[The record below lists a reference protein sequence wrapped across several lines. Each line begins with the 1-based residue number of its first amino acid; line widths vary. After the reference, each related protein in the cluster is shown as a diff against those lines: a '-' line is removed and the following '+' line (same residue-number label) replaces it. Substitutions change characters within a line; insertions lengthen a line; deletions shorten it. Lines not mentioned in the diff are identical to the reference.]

1 MVMNKTILHIDLDT
15 FYVSVE
21 RLLNRE
27 LQNKPLLVGG
37 TGDRGVVAACSYETR
52 GYGVHSGMPMRMAR
66 ELCPE
71 AFVIRGNAGT
81 YSKHSDVVTEIIK
94 EYVPLFEKSSIDEF
108 YADLTGMDRFFG
120 SYKYASELRN
130 RIIKET
136 GLPISFG
143 LSCNKVVSK
152 VATNEAKP
160 NNRLKIDY
168 GLEKPFLAPLSV
180 KKIPMVGDKTYQVL
194 RNLGLRQIKT
204 IQEMPVDVMQR
215 VLGAN
220 GKVIWKRANGI
231 DNTPVIPFSE
241 RKSISTERTFDRD
254 TIDVVKLKGILIAM
268 TENLAYQLRRGD
280 KLTACIAVKIRYSD
294 FNTYSKQMRIPYTS
308 ADHILIPKILGLFKT
323 LYNKRLLVRLVGIR
337 FSYLVSGNYQ
347 INLFEDTE
355 EILNL
360 YHAMDH
366 IRKRY
371 GDKSVIRASG
381 MDAKTIG
388 RMHNPFNGMPPVVLA
403 HRKQ

>member
-1 MVMNKTILHIDLDT
+1 MNKTILHLDLDT

-21 RLLNRE
+21 RLINSE

-37 TGDRGVVAACSYETR
+37 TSDRGVVAACSYETR
-52 GYGVHSGMPMRMAR
+52 GFGVHSGMPMRMAK

-71 AFVIRGNAGT
+71 AVVIRGNAGT
-81 YSKHSDVVTEIIK
+81 YSKHSDVVTDIIK
-94 EYVPLFEKSSIDEF
+94 EQVPLFEKSSIDEF
-108 YADLTGMDRFFG
+108 YADLTGMGRFFG
-120 SYKYASELRN
+120 TYQYASELRN
-130 RIIKET
+130 TIIKET

-143 LSCNKVVSK
+143 LSINKVVSK

-160 NNRLKIDY
+160 NNQLKIDQGY
-168 GLEKPFLAPLSV
+168 EKPFLAPLSI
-180 KKIPMVGDKTYQVL
+180 KKIPMVGDKTYQTL
-194 RNLGLRQIKT
+194 RNLGLRQVRT
-204 IQEMPVDVMQR
+204 VQEMPMDVMQR

-220 GKVIWKRANGI
+220 GRVIWKRANGI

-241 RKSISTERTFDRD
+241 RKSISTERTFDKD
-254 TIDVVKLKGILIAM
+254 TIDVIKLRGILIAM
-268 TENLAYQLRRGD
+268 TENLAYQLRRGE

-294 FNTYSKQMRIPYTS
+294 FNTYSKQLRIPYTS
-308 ADHILIPKILGLFKT
+308 ADHILIPKILDLFKN
-323 LYNKRLLVRLVGIR
+323 LYNRRLLVRLIGIR
-337 FSYLVSGNYQ
+337 FSHLVSGNYQ

-360 YHAMDH
+360 YNAMDT

-371 GDKSVIRASG
+371 GDKSVVRAAAMG
-381 MDAKTIG
+381 AKTIG
-388 RMHNPFNGMPPVVLA
+388 RMHNPFNGQPPVVLA